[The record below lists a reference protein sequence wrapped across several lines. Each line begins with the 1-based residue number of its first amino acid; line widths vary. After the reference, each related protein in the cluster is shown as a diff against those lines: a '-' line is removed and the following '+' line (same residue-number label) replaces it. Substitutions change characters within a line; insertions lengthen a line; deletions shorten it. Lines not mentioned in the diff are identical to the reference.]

1 MTIPQRRLSGRA
13 QIAALLTPPAL
24 LVLVVIGW
32 LTLRPAP
39 EVTGLADL
47 TPWWCIS
54 CGDAGSADLFQN
66 VLLFLP
72 LGLAW
77 RRAGATFL
85 PALLAALA
93 LTVTIEA
100 TQALTLPGR
109 DAALGDLLAN
119 SLGGGLGWA
128 LWPTLTRAMRPD
140 TRLADQLA
148 GAAMAAFTL
157 QSLLAAWLLVP
168 DLRRPGPWQVTA
180 TPPRFS
186 DGKSASSELLDL
198 RLDNAAAA
206 AAVPGRRGPV
216 EARLR
221 MIWRDGAGEDRL
233 SLARL
238 ERNERDIL
246 IGFGI
251 ADGTLGAGVRQSATW
266 ARFRGPQVALPLPQ
280 LADGDTLTAILRQG
294 GGTLSLDLAGSGG
307 GNVAAQVPLG
317 TAQGWLLINPFSQ
330 RVLLPDTWLQWTIA
344 WLAGWGL
351 LLGWGAGA
359 SGRPLVWGTLAVVVA
374 GAIAAAG
381 ESRWSSADL
390 LALATGWLVA
400 AALSRSRRA
409 VAGAGATP
417 IPHRG
422 RSAASAA
429 SP

>member
-1 MTIPQRRLSGRA
+1 M
-13 QIAALLTPPAL
+13 
-24 LVLVVIGW
+24 LVVIGW

-39 EVTGLADL
+39 ESSGLADL

-77 RRAGATFL
+77 RRAGSTL
-85 PALLAALA
+85 RPALLAALA
-93 LTVTIEA
+93 LTLTIEA

-119 SLGGGLGWA
+119 TVGGGVGWA
-128 LWPTLTRAMRPD
+128 LWPFLARVMRPD
-140 TRLADQLA
+140 ARLADKLTGVA
-148 GAAMAAFTL
+148 LAAFTL

-180 TPPRFS
+180 TPPRLS
-186 DGKSASSELLDL
+186 DGQTASSELIDL
-198 RLDNAAAA
+198 KIDNVAAA
-206 AAVPGRRGPV
+206 AAVPGRRGPL

-221 MIWRDGAGEDRL
+221 IIWRDGAGEDRL
-233 SLARL
+233 PLARL
-238 ERNERDIL
+238 ERHERDVL
-246 IGFGI
+246 IGFDI
-251 ADGTLGAGVRQSATW
+251 ADGTLGAGVRQSATA

-280 LADGDTLTAILRQG
+280 PADGDTLTAILRQG
-294 GGTLSLDLAGSGG
+294 GGTLSLDIAGSGG
-307 GNVAAQVPLG
+307 GSVAAQVPLG

-330 RVLLPDTWLQWTIA
+330 RVLLPDTWLHWTIA
-344 WLAGWGL
+344 WLAGWGM

-359 SGRPLVWGTLAVVVA
+359 SRRPWLWGMLAAVVA
-374 GAIAAAG
+374 GAVAAGG
-381 ESRWSSADL
+381 ESRWSGAEA
-390 LALATGWLVA
+390 LALAAGWLVA
-400 AALSRSRRA
+400 AALSRFRRE
-409 VAGAGATP
+409 GAGAAP